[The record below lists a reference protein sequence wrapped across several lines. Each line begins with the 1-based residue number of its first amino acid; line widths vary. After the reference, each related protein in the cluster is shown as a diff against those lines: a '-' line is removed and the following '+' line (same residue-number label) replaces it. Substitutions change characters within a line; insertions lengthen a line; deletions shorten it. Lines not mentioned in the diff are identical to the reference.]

1 MSVFVRTRSSTPMR
15 LLDAAMDARR
25 AFAQRE
31 CDRLLL
37 ADLYQVYCPVPQID
51 LFVSRALEMFPRL
64 CCGLAS
70 AFLRHRLGGGVVTRG
85 SYEGEPHTFLVDGDA
100 IVDVTADQ
108 FGGPAVYVGR
118 CQPPWQVDSSTRE
131 GAWK

>member
-1 MSVFVRTRSSTPMR
+1 MSVFVRTRSSTPTR

-25 AFAQRE
+25 AFAHGE

-37 ADLYQVYCPVPQID
+37 ADLYQAYNPVPEVD
-51 LFVSRALEMFPRL
+51 LFVRRALEMFPRL

-70 AFLRHRLGGGVVTRG
+70 AYLRHRLGGGVVTRG
-85 SYEGEPHTFLVDGDA
+85 SYGGEPHTFLFDGDA

-108 FGGPAVYVGR
+108 FGGPGVYVGR
-118 CQPPWQVDSSTRE
+118 CLPPWQVDPSTRE
-131 GAWK
+131 DAWK